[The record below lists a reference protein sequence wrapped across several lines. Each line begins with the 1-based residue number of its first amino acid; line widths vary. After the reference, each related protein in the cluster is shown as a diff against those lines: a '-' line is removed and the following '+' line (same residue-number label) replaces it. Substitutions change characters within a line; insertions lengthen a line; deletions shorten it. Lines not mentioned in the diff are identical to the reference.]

1 MSLQGKPR
9 AARAA
14 KKDDFGRR
22 QVNVSERGRIRVE
35 PAVLPTGH
43 LAYTGLRLR
52 FKD

>member
-1 MSLQGKPR
+1 MILEEGKWWV
-9 AARAA
+9 
-14 KKDDFGRR
+14 D
-22 QVNVSERGRIRVE
+22 VSERGRIRVE

>member
-1 MSLQGKPR
+1 MQGKPR

-14 KKDDFGRR
+14 KKYDFGRR